1 MANLHLSHKL
11 PWGSLSEAFEVD
23 RRPHLRDPKNLNPP
37 NKLMLRRTDLP
48 PHPNT
53 SVEDEH
59 PQWKVI
65 KHFAHVLTAQVA
77 EFRETDSWRDV
88 KEEALE
94 NEPPLTNPN
103 DVKALRLR
111 FDLTTW
117 SSFNNHACLPERE
130 SVLLGYIQLNLML
143 LDDKKWRPVFHHGS
157 HNSWFSLAFEQLRGE
172 YDNGHPN
179 WLSETIQGAFEQ
191 LPEDGGVD
199 LNRKDYYRTPFTMRP
214 LDVTVA
220 GILREH
226 TKELFRVMYRSPAL
240 EEEEIAE
247 SIARGFDVWF
257 SEVSDMVE

>member
-11 PWGSLSEAFEVD
+11 PWNSLSDAFDVD

-37 NKLMLRRTDLP
+37 NKLMLRCADLP

-59 PQWKVI
+59 PQWKI
-65 KHFAHVLTAQVA
+65 IQHFARVLVAQVA
-77 EFRETDSWRDV
+77 EFRETDSWSDV

-94 NEPPLTNPN
+94 NEPPLTTPS
-103 DVKALRLR
+103 DVEALRLR

-117 SSFNNHACLPERE
+117 NSFNNWACIPESA
-130 SVLLGYIQLNLML
+130 SVLLGYIQLNLLL
-143 LDDKKWRPVFHHGS
+143 LDDRKWRPVFRNGTS
-157 HNSWFSLAFEQLRGE
+157 DSWFSLVFSQLRGE
-172 YDNGHPN
+172 YSNGHPD
-179 WLSETIQGAFEQ
+179 WLSETIRGAFEQ
-191 LPEDGGVD
+191 LPEEGVD
-199 LNRKDYYRTPFTMRP
+199 LNRTDSYRTPFTMRP

-226 TKELFRVMYRSPAL
+226 AKELFRVMYRSPAL
-240 EEEEIAE
+240 EEKEIAE
-247 SIARGFDVWF
+247 NIAWGFDVWR